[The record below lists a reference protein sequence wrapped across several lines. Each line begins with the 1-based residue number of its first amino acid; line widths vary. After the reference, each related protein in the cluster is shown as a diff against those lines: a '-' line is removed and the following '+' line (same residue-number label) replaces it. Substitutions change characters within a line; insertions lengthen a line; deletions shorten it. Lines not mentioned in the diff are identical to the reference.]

1 MLIGELA
8 KATGVS
14 PKTIRYYE
22 TLGLLKPTRR
32 ARGNYRVYDK
42 SAIPMLQFIR
52 HAERLGF
59 SLKDIRQVLR
69 VWRRNG
75 ITCGIVRQIAQQK
88 LERVDAFL
96 RELMA
101 LRERLQRLIEASA
114 DPSHCGPKH
123 PRICRYVM
131 EVPPLDNR
139 LTYLLANWTPTPH
152 RRRRRQR
159 RKGKERWAWW
169 DEEDEGDTY

>member
-22 TLGLLKPTRR
+22 TIGLLKPAHRTK
-32 ARGNYRVYDK
+32 GNYRVYDE

-69 VWRRNG
+69 VWRRKG
-75 ITCGIVRQIAQQK
+75 VICGIVRQIAQQK
-88 LERVDAFL
+88 LEQVDALL

-101 LRERLQRLIEASA
+101 LRERLQRLIEALT
-114 DPSHCGPKH
+114 DPHNCGPKH
-123 PRICRYVM
+123 PCICRYVM
-131 EVPPLDNR
+131 EVPPLENR

-152 RRRRRQR
+152 RRRQR
-159 RKGKERWAWW
+159 RKRKESWTWW
-169 DEEDEGDTY
+169 DEEDEANTP

>member
-22 TLGLLKPTRR
+22 TLGLLKPARR
-32 ARGNYRVYDK
+32 TRGNYRVYGE

-69 VWRRNG
+69 VWRRKG
-75 ITCGIVRQIAQQK
+75 VICGIVRQIAQQK
-88 LERVDAFL
+88 LETGGRSLAGTDGIAGTIAAVD
-96 RELMA
+96 RGT
-101 LRERLQRLIEASA
+101 
-114 DPSHCGPKH
+114 D
-123 PRICRYVM
+123 
-131 EVPPLDNR
+131 
-139 LTYLLANWTPTPH
+139 
-152 RRRRRQR
+152 
-159 RKGKERWAWW
+159 
-169 DEEDEGDTY
+169 

>member
-22 TLGLLKPTRR
+22 TLGLLKPTSRT
-32 ARGNYRVYDK
+32 RGNYRVYDE

-75 ITCGIVRQIAQQK
+75 HHLWHRPSNRPAEIGTGGCSLAGTDGAAGTAAAVDRGI
-88 LERVDAFL
+88 
-96 RELMA
+96 
-101 LRERLQRLIEASA
+101 
-114 DPSHCGPKH
+114 G
-123 PRICRYVM
+123 
-131 EVPPLDNR
+131 
-139 LTYLLANWTPTPH
+139 
-152 RRRRRQR
+152 
-159 RKGKERWAWW
+159 
-169 DEEDEGDTY
+169 

>member
-1 MLIGELA
+1 MLISELA

-22 TLGLLKPTRR
+22 TLGLLKPARR
-32 ARGNYRVYDK
+32 TKGNYRVYDE

-59 SLKDIRQVLR
+59 SLKDIRQVLG
-69 VWRRNG
+69 VWRRKG
-75 ITCGIVRQIAQQK
+75 VTCGIVQQIAQQK
-88 LERVDAFL
+88 LERVDALL

-101 LRERLQRLIEASA
+101 LRERLQRLIEALT
-114 DPSHCGPKH
+114 DPHNCGPKH
-123 PRICRYVM
+123 PCICRYVM

-152 RRRRRQR
+152 RRRHQR
-159 RKGKERWAWW
+159 RKRKERRAWW
-169 DEEDEGDTY
+169 DEEDEGDAY

>member
-22 TLGLLKPTRR
+22 TIGLLKLARCT
-32 ARGNYRVYDK
+32 RGNYRVYDE

-69 VWRRNG
+69 VWRRKG
-75 ITCGIVRQIAQQK
+75 VTCGIVRQIAQQK
-88 LERVDAFL
+88 LERVDALL

-101 LRERLQRLIEASA
+101 LRERLQRLIEALT
-114 DPSHCGPKH
+114 DPHNCEPKH
-123 PRICRYVM
+123 PCICRYVM
-131 EVPPLDNR
+131 EVPPLNNR

-152 RRRRRQR
+152 RRRQR
-159 RKGKERWAWW
+159 RKRKESWTWW
-169 DEEDEGDTY
+169 DEEDEANTP